1 MLVSEIVGQWR
12 LPKPRPAPIPKP
24 AKPRPRR
31 SPDTDAFKPRKL
43 PQPFN
48 KPKPDELS

>member
-1 MLVSEIVGQWR
+1 MRVSEVVGDWTK
-12 LPKPRPAPIPKP
+12 PKPVPAPKP
-24 AKPRPRR
+24 AKPQKRR
-31 SPDTDAFKPRKL
+31 SPDADAFKPRKL